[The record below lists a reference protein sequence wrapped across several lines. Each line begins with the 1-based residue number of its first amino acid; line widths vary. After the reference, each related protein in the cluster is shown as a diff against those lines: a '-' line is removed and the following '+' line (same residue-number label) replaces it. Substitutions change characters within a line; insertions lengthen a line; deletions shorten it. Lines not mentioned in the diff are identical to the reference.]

1 MGACRRTSNRQE
13 HKITQRAGPEQDT
26 IFHLHVTA
34 CRRRGSHRQ
43 DQRLAWVASRG
54 QGTSCSSSF
63 VSKVLGANYK
73 TANNFLPVAQKFTM
87 CNDRKQPLN
96 LPVMRMRVWIRH
108 VYCINMIIGIYTD
121 HTVMGKDI
129 DTPVRLKR
137 ATRSE
142 ADTLEEECSR
152 TRLGQVE
159 RPPHLNGVIYWSNQ
173 AAFHLGHGNHCSHC
187 NNRMGA
193 VWHAILHIIL
203 I

>member
-63 VSKVLGANYK
+63 VSKVLGANCK

-87 CNDRKQPLN
+87 CTDRKQPLN
-96 LPVMRMRVWIRH
+96 LPVMRMRVWIDTCT
-108 VYCINMIIGIYTD
+108 VLIMI
-121 HTVMGKDI
+121 M
-129 DTPVRLKR
+129 
-137 ATRSE
+137 E
-142 ADTLEEECSR
+142 FTLIIQSW
-152 TRLGQVE
+152 E
-159 RPPHLNGVIYWSNQ
+159 R
-173 AAFHLGHGNHCSHC
+173 
-187 NNRMGA
+187 
-193 VWHAILHIIL
+193 IL
-203 I
+203 ILQSD